1 MGATSYM
8 PPMNDA
14 QRVEALLSYGILDSP
29 PELDFDELSDLAA
42 QICGCPAAYISL
54 VDETRQW
61 MKSMHNLPASICEMA
76 REDAICARTICQH
89 DVLEVP
95 DLRVDERF
103 KDLPLVTGPPYFV
116 YYCGAPLINPQGYAL
131 GSLCVIDFEPR
142 KLEHR
147 EREGLRQLS
156 RQVVSQ
162 LEGRRNRSDLL
173 TARQELAAR
182 QQEVE
187 QLMTSVMPASIAQ
200 ELRTRKR
207 VEPRFFPS
215 ATVLFTDFYG
225 FTKMTGTMAPG
236 ELVDTLD
243 QFFTV
248 FDNIVAK
255 HRIERLKTIGD
266 AFMCVAGIPEQ
277 NRTHPVDT
285 CLAAIEMREVMLR
298 YGRMRSKVHMEA
310 WQMRIG
316 LNTGPVIGGIV
327 GQSKIAY
334 DVWGN
339 TVNIAARIESAGA
352 PGRINVSESTYGFVK
367 HLFDFEERGLVEI
380 KNAGAVPMYF
390 LERIKPELS
399 ADALGTVANE
409 KFWVAPA
416 NSGGVRSANTG
427 ILAAPE

>member
-1 MGATSYM
+1 MGAMSYM
-8 PPMNDA
+8 APENDA
-14 QRVEALLSYGILDSP
+14 QRVQALLSYGLLDSG

-54 VDETRQW
+54 LDETRQW

-76 REDAICARTICQH
+76 REDAICSRTICQH
-89 DVLEVP
+89 DVLEVA
-95 DLRVDERF
+95 DLREDERF

-116 YYCGAPLINPQGYAL
+116 YYCGAPLINAQGYAL

-142 KLEHR
+142 TLGHR
-147 EREGLRQLS
+147 EREGLRQLG
-156 RQVVSQ
+156 RQVVAQ
-162 LEGRRNRSDLL
+162 MEGRRNRSDLY
-173 TARQELAAR
+173 TAKHELESKR
-182 QQEVE
+182 LELE
-187 QLMTSVMPASIAQ
+187 HLMTSVMPAGIAR
-200 ELRTRKR
+200 EMRERKR
-207 VEPRFFPS
+207 VEPRFFSS
-215 ATVLFTDFYG
+215 ATVLFTDFFG
-225 FTKMTGTMAPG
+225 FTHMTGSMAPG

-248 FDNIVAK
+248 FDSIVAK

-266 AFMCVAGIPEQ
+266 AYMCVAGIPDQ
-277 NRTHPVDT
+277 NRTHPVDA

-298 YGRMRSKVHMEA
+298 HGRMRAKVHLAA

-316 LNTGPVIGGIV
+316 INTGAVVGGIV
-327 GQSKIAY
+327 GQNKIAY

-339 TVNIAARIESAGA
+339 TVNLASRMEAAGE
-352 PGRINVSESTYGFVK
+352 PGRINVSENTYGFVR

-380 KNAGAVPMYF
+380 KNAGSVPMYF

-399 ADALGTVANE
+399 ADAIGAAPNE

-416 NSGGVRSANTG
+416 N
-427 ILAAPE
+427 